1 MLYTI
6 TITYNKTIYVLMHAY
21 MCYDLDS
28 KKNELTS
35 RAFEFVF
42 YLCFVVIACFGFGF

>member
-6 TITYNKTIYVLMHAY
+6 TITYNKTISVLMHACEY
-21 MCYDLDS
+21 YDLES

-35 RAFEFVF
+35 QDFVF